1 MKTNKNAMSKIAQ
14 IHKEQLSTQ
23 KVELGVV
30 DDLNKTLNSSQTLE
44 KEIIKINKTI
54 GENRKLAA
62 SALKEQKKLKQI
74 AEKASDKFRK
84 LEREFETARQDS
96 NRADKDYSGAVSS
109 FKRFDEN
116 ADRFVAKRKPLIKE
130 ATKNVSSFEKMIT
143 QAEKA
148 AKDLGV
154 KIPTASFSKMRDRL
168 NKLIKT
174 N

>member
-1 MKTNKNAMSKIAQ
+1 MKTNQNAMSKIAQ
-14 IHKEQLSTQ
+14 INKEELSAQ

-30 DDLNKTLNSSQTLE
+30 DDLNKTLNSSQTIE
-44 KEIIKINKTI
+44 KEIIKINQTI

-62 SALKEQKKLKQI
+62 SAFKEQNKLKQI

-96 NRADKDYSGAVSS
+96 NRADKDYSSAVSS
-109 FKRFDEN
+109 FKRYNEN

-130 ATKNVSSFEKMIT
+130 ATKNVSSFDKMIT

-154 KIPTASFSKMRDRL
+154 KIPTASFSKMRDKL
-168 NKLIKT
+168 NKLIKIL
-174 N
+174 